1 LTLRCVHL
9 SDIHW
14 RGLTRHEEYRESFEK
29 MFQRVR
35 ELSPD
40 IIFVGGDIV
49 HSKTQGISP
58 ELIDCLGWW
67 FTEMASICPTH
78 IILGN
83 HDGLIMN
90 KDRQDAITPV
100 INALNN
106 KNLFLYKKSGVYPT
120 GVKGYNWCVFSCFDE
135 ESWADVRPVP
145 GDINIATFHGGVKG
159 SETDIDWAIE
169 GEVTV
174 DFFKDYDFSF
184 LGDIHKIQYL
194 DPEKRIAYPGSTIQQ
209 NYGEA
214 TGKGFLFWEIEDKD
228 NYKST
233 FIEVPHSRPFVTVD
247 WAGDIPSTVKAC
259 MAYPNMSRF
268 RIRTN
273 VAIPNSEMKQ
283 LFGELREIKKA
294 TEIVF
299 KNDVDSD
306 LTQVPVASN
315 HFKSDDLRSL
325 ATHSTLMR
333 DFYSTSKLSEDEWKK
348 LDFLTAKYFNSAVHS
363 DCVRNIKW
371 SVNRLEFDNMF
382 SYGKGNIINFDN
394 LRGIIGIFG
403 RNRAGKSSIP
413 GTLMYGLY
421 NTTDRGPMSN
431 LHVINM
437 RKGHCETKID
447 ITANG
452 SHYRIERQSVRKV
465 NKGGDV
471 NAVTNLNFYLTD
483 ENGGIV
489 KDLNGEQRR
498 DTEKILRDV
507 VGTSDDFLLT
517 SLASQ
522 GEMNNFIKYKAS
534 QRKTILTKFLDLEI
548 FDEMLTLAKSDS
560 SEIKALLSNVPDR
573 DWDVIIG
580 DLVTEKARLLSE
592 KESAEK
598 ELEVM
603 RLKLQQT
610 QINLATS
617 KGASLVTAQDVSD
630 KEAYLDKKRKEL
642 SHLNEENESLQGHLA
657 SLEEKIF
664 SIAALKKQFP
674 IVELRSRYEARQDLE
689 RNLTSLQHAREME
702 NSKTSNYKK
711 SVKLL
716 EEVPC
721 GDSFPKCKFIKN
733 SHDSKKLL
741 EKQQQTISELV
752 DKLGAVKKSL
762 DALDKENLKE
772 KIEKYNSVLEKER
785 DYQVSLSSK
794 QLELNRLT
802 SKMTS
807 TTSIINDTEH
817 ELSSMRLRV
826 VDTEEAER
834 ASLAK
839 KLISDLTDSVNQKDA
854 TRISL
859 AQMIGNI
866 DARVERTKSEKE
878 KYAKLISDWR
888 MYELFINAVSKN
900 GIPLKIMSV
909 QMPAINAEI
918 SKILQGV
925 VGFTVELE
933 ADPETNEMEIY
944 LNYGDSKRIIE
955 CGSGMEKMMAS
966 LAIRVALI
974 NITTLPK
981 SDILIIDEGFGAL
994 DDMNI
999 EACTRLLNSLK
1010 KWFKSIMVISHIDAV
1025 KDSVENVIDITYKEM
1040 NASVVYA

>member
-67 FTEMASICPTH
+67 FTEMAGICPTH

-247 WAGDIPSTVKAC
+247 WAGDIPGTVKSC

-580 DLVTEKARLLSE
+580 DLITEKARLLSE

-642 SHLNEENESLQGHLA
+642 SQLNEENETLQGHLA

-733 SHDSKKLL
+733 SHESKKLL
-741 EKQQQTISELV
+741 EKQQQTITELV

-794 QLELNRLT
+794 QLELNRLI

-826 VDTEEAER
+826 VDTKEAER

-878 KYAKLISDWR
+878 KYSKLISDWR